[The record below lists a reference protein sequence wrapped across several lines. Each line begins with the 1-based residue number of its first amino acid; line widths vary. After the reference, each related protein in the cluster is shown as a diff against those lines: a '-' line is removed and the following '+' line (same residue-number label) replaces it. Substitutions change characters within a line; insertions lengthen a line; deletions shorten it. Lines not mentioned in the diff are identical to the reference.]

1 MHYVHFAAAA
11 AVFRHFDNTKRS
23 VERGVPLSRAA
34 QLRPARLEIGPH
46 VVAGLADRGLVL
58 VESLAVVEN
67 ESSVGRK
74 VLAALVSGGRKDYTV
89 KSSLSLN

>member
-1 MHYVHFAAAA
+1 MSTLQQQQQCSGTLTTPKEVW
-11 AVFRHFDNTKRS
+11 RG
-23 VERGVPLSRAA
+23 GVPLSRAA